1 MIRARLILHG
11 KAAQEERV
19 RAAVQAAR
27 NDGHMVDV
35 RVTWEAGDARRFTR
49 DAVRQARQGEVDR
62 IIAGGG
68 DGTVNEV
75 FATAYKT
82 GSFGDCSFGVLP
94 LGTANDFARSTGI
107 PVDDLTAA
115 LRLSLCTTARQID
128 IGMLNETPFVN
139 LVSGGFGSRVTAET
153 DPALKSRLGG
163 LAYLL
168 TGMGRLREFTGCKGR
183 FRTPDFS
190 WEGSFIAMAIGN
202 GRQAGGGIQL
212 CPGALLNDG
221 ELDLMILPELSRDAG
236 LNVLASLSIDTPE
249 PRAADI
255 GDARRELEPEEV
267 ENAENRVGIAGRIG
281 HDFAWPQFGFLVEH
295 DRQQMEAVAQRTGD
309 RHGIQPGKTVGNQIV
324 PGGVCGR
331 GRNPTPSSPR

>member
-183 FRTPDFS
+183 FPTPDFS

-236 LNVLASLSIDTPE
+236 LNVLASLLHEGLDRINDLKIATRSPWIEFESDHDVSMNLDGE
-249 PRAADI
+249 PIQVRRFRAECRTLAMPLHL
-255 GDARRELEPEEV
+255 GNDAL
-267 ENAENRVGIAGRIG
+267 
-281 HDFAWPQFGFLVEH
+281 
-295 DRQQMEAVAQRTGD
+295 MT
-309 RHGIQPGKTVGNQIV
+309 
-324 PGGVCGR
+324 
-331 GRNPTPSSPR
+331 